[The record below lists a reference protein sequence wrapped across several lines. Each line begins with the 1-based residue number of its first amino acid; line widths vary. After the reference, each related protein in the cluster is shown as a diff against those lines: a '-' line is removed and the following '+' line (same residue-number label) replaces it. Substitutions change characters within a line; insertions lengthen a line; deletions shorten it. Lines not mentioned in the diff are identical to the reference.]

1 MFLCEMMSGVLLALG
16 DDKCQS
22 VAPLFR
28 NLASRGASHVKIQV
42 IDAHRV
48 FSCWVA
54 HYFGVGTRLVCVRVL
69 PMRGSTQQDSKIERE
84 REIEGDRKRE
94 RQDKSNTIIWKAD

>member
-42 IDAHRV
+42 IDVHGV
-48 FSCWVA
+48 FS
-54 HYFGVGTRLVCVRVL
+54 RLGCPSFR
-69 PMRGSTQQDSKIERE
+69 
-84 REIEGDRKRE
+84 
-94 RQDKSNTIIWKAD
+94 IWGLELYVSECCRCADLRNRIAR